1 MYLSGIWILAISLT
15 ATVASEDK
23 HVLQQSLQGPPG
35 APGNNGIPGHNGQNG
50 LNGEKGQKGD
60 TGEPGVSGLFGQQ
73 DPPGKLGP
81 RGETG
86 EPRPTGPKGNPG
98 ECPCLQKSAFAPK
111 LGKNY
116 PPPEQPIIFN
126 EVLYNDQHHFDLA
139 TGIFKLQGSGRYYF
153 AYHVELYPNTTTIL
167 LMKNGKGIVGTY
179 QTTLKAYENVSG
191 STILKLEKGDKV
203 WLKAHQESNGATH
216 TSYFL
221 AYLIFES

>member
-139 TGIFKLQGSGRYYF
+139 TGIFKLQGSGSWCRL
-153 AYHVELYPNTTTIL
+153 VSSS
-167 LMKNGKGIVGTY
+167 GIRTGRRTV
-179 QTTLKAYENVSG
+179 A
-191 STILKLEKGDKV
+191 
-203 WLKAHQESNGATH
+203 
-216 TSYFL
+216 FL
-221 AYLIFES
+221 RFSVPSS